1 MSSSDEHIYAPKLRR
16 GNFVGFKTL
25 VMRECHRFLRVWN
38 QTLVPPLIT
47 TVLYILIFGYSLG
60 SRITEVQNVSYMEF
74 LVPGL
79 VMMSVIGGA
88 YQNTSSSLYISRFH
102 GNIQELLVSSMSSFE
117 IVLGIILGG
126 VARGICTGV
135 IVSIVAVVMAGV
147 QILHLP
153 TALFFIVVVSLAF
166 ASFGFLSGLWAE
178 DFDRLSLFQT
188 YVLTPLTYLGGVF
201 FSVGMLPVIWQKIA
215 MANPILYFVNG
226 LRYAFLGI
234 SDISLPVA
242 IVTVLFAAIV
252 PFIACCVLF
261 HRGYH
266 IKT

>member
-1 MSSSDEHIYAPKLRR
+1 
-16 GNFVGFKTL
+16 
-25 VMRECHRFLRVWN
+25 
-38 QTLVPPLIT
+38 
-47 TVLYILIFGYSLG
+47 
-60 SRITEVQNVSYMEF
+60 
-74 LVPGL
+74 
-79 VMMSVIGGA
+79 
-88 YQNTSSSLYISRFH
+88 
-102 GNIQELLVSSMSSFE
+102 
-117 IVLGIILGG
+117 
-126 VARGICTGV
+126 
-135 IVSIVAVVMAGV
+135 MAGV

-178 DFDRLSLFQT
+178 DFDRLSVFQT

-201 FSVGMLPVIWQKIA
+201 FSVGMLPVFWQKIA

-242 IVTVLFAAIV
+242 VVTVLFAAII
-252 PFIACCVLF
+252 PFVACCVLF